1 MELTFNSVTDK
12 EFAAVS
18 DLIMN
23 MYNQHLRRYY
33 TEEGDANFTKQA
45 SIPELKRKS
54 QKGCFLFIVKEG
66 EDFIGVLEFNKKVL
80 SQFFIVDEFRGRGY
94 GRMTINWL
102 KKFFKE
108 NKLAR
113 KITVQASPNAYLAFE
128 KMGFEPAGEEKDD
141 GSFISKTMSIKV

>member
-54 QKGCFLFIVKEG
+54 QKGCFLFIVKEE
-66 EDFIGVLEFNKKVL
+66 EDIIRIRANIYTERNTQKGIIVGAQGSMRKKTGTGARKRMRAFFKKKVFL
-80 SQFFIVDEFRGRGY
+80 DLFVKVRKNWRANDADLKRFGY
-94 GRMTINWL
+94 KR
-102 KKFFKE
+102 
-108 NKLAR
+108 
-113 KITVQASPNAYLAFE
+113 
-128 KMGFEPAGEEKDD
+128 
-141 GSFISKTMSIKV
+141 